1 MTPSPGI
8 PTVVLGGSGYVA
20 GELLRLLAGHPRF
33 ELAGVMSESQPGE
46 PLARAFPHLA
56 AVFGDAR
63 FKAQAEVQALV
74 TGAPQCALFCAAPHG
89 VSATLIDTLLQA
101 ASKAG
106 TRPRVVDISADFRFR
121 SAADYESVYRHAH
134 AAPAR
139 LPEFTCAV
147 PEHLHRLETPHV
159 AHPGCFATAT
169 LLAGVPL
176 LALGLTPPVLFVSG
190 VTGSTGS
197 GRKPVDGT
205 HHPLR
210 HGDLYSYNALTHR
223 HAPEVAACA
232 RAATGVEAEFA
243 FVPHSGPFARG
254 IHVTVQAPLKT
265 SIDTTRALAALRE
278 FYAGSPFVRVTE
290 SAPRVKEVATTNY
303 AHLSAAASGRTIAV
317 MCALDNLNKG
327 AAGGA
332 VQWMN
337 RMFGLPEFAGL
348 TACAPGWT

>member
-1 MTPSPGI
+1 MSTPI
-8 PTVVLGGSGYVA
+8 PTVVLGGTGYVA
-20 GELLRLLAGHPRF
+20 GELLRLITAHPQF
-33 ELAGVMSESQPGE
+33 ELAAVMSESQPGE
-46 PLARAFPHLA
+46 AVARAFPHLA
-56 AVFGDAR
+56 AACGDIR
-63 FKAQAEVQALV
+63 FKSQTEVQALV
-74 TGAPQCALFCAAPHG
+74 GGTAECAVFSAAPHG
-89 VSATLIDTLLQA
+89 VSAGLIDSLLKSA
-101 ASKAG
+101 ARSG

-121 SAADYESVYRHAH
+121 SAADYQSVYQHAH

-139 LPEFTCAV
+139 LAEFTCAV
-147 PEHLHRLETPHV
+147 PEHLRRLETPHV

-169 LLAGVPL
+169 LLASVPL
-176 LALGLTPPVLFVSG
+176 LALGLTPPVLFVTG
-190 VTGSTGS
+190 VTGSTGA
-197 GRKPVDGT
+197 GRKPVEGT

-210 HGDLYSYNALTHR
+210 HSDLYAYNALTHR

-265 SIDTTRALAALRE
+265 AIDTPRALAALRE
-278 FYAGSPFVRVTE
+278 FYAGSPFLRVTDA
-290 SAPRVKEVATTNY
+290 APRVKEVATTNY
-303 AHLSAAASGRTIAV
+303 AHLSAAANGRTVAV

-337 RMFGLPEFAGL
+337 RLFGLPESAGL